1 MERDAGENNAADTP
15 QDLLFGITTWHVR
28 ILCDNPWEGGA
39 GYTPEQVYRMTIDQ
53 ILMRLTDKKLLEGKG
68 KRGQAML
75 PMAAAALANKEGFI
89 KGRAADGTPIKGRIA
104 GKSLAKQLAEKAVA
118 RRAAEQKKKGD

>member
-1 MERDAGENNAADTP
+1 
-15 QDLLFGITTWHVR
+15 
-28 ILCDNPWEGGA
+28 
-39 GYTPEQVYRMTIDQ
+39 MTIDQ